1 MQNKD
6 VKKWKVYTMENNISG
21 IQLISLPKIEDR
33 RGNLSVIENETIP
46 FEIKRVYYVYDIPS
60 GAERGGHSH
69 KELQEFL
76 VALSGSFDV
85 VLNDGKQKS
94 TVTLN
99 KPNVGLLI
107 KSGIWRELKNF
118 SSGAVC
124 LVVASDV
131 YIEEDY
137 IRNFKEFKRFIKL
150 LINRKINSSAS

>member
-1 MQNKD
+1 MNNNMNKI
-6 VKKWKVYTMENNISG
+6 E
-21 IQLISLPKIEDR
+21 LILLPKIEDR
-33 RGNLSVIENETIP
+33 RGNLSVIENDTIP
-46 FEIKRVYYVYDIPS
+46 FEIKRVYYLYDIPS

-85 VLNDGKQKS
+85 VMNDGEQERIE
-94 TVTLN
+94 TLN
-99 KPNVGLLI
+99 NPNVGLLI
-107 KSGIWRELKNF
+107 KSGVWRELKNF

-137 IRNFKEFKRFIKL
+137 VRDFETFMGSKTIIGK
-150 LINRKINSSAS
+150 